1 MKVKTS
7 LHRTAT
13 VLAGALIGLA
23 GLTVAATPASAH
35 ASSVKGDSVCNAATG
50 KRDITWTLTNDWG
63 GDATVSDLALIP
75 GVKAETAE
83 HNELKNG
90 VVIPRRSHHVDGKA
104 VFTQSAEGDIT
115 DASISFTAHWDD
127 EYSDRNNSYKLRF
140 DGPCAPPPPTCVSP
154 DKAKFHHEF
163 GVENGKSTATV
174 TLDEG
179 IKLCEGEPVTLVSYV
194 APRPEFSVPQ
204 FVFDHAS
211 AVITTDKPRADLE
224 VKVPDCNTQV
234 DLFFGSEKDIIAE
247 ITANGPRY
255 GDKKLGSPNGIGSRS
270 VGKPGWFNG
279 GSKACQQPAVATV
292 PQCDGT
298 LTVNLSNNG
307 EISRYPIDF
316 AVKTGDVTKTVT
328 VGAGKA
334 ESITIPAGSGDVTIG
349 AEGLETKT
357 YQWQNP
363 GDCALPT
370 VVVENDC
377 DTVAITVQNPKGV
390 TPVTAKITY
399 GEETK
404 TATVASGASRKTTF
418 TLGKEKHA
426 TVEFPGLDVESIKA
440 TLGKVDCGGEGGGGG
455 LPVTGAAAGSI
466 AGGAA
471 ALLAI
476 GGGLFFLARR
486 RKVTFTA

>member
-1 MKVKTS
+1 MNVKTS

-13 VLAGALIGLA
+13 VLAGALLGLA
-23 GLTVAATPASAH
+23 GLAVTAAPASAH
-35 ASSVKGDSVCNAATG
+35 ASSVKGDSVCNPSTG

-63 GDATVSDLALIP
+63 GDATVGDLALAP
-75 GVKAETAE
+75 GDIAETAD
-83 HNELKNG
+83 HVQLKDG
-90 VVIPRRSHHVDGKA
+90 VVIPRHSYGVDGQVA
-104 VFTQSAEGDIT
+104 FTQNAPGDTT
-115 DASISFTAHWDD
+115 DASISFTARWEDT
-127 EYSDRNNSYKLRF
+127 YTDRNNSARLHF
-140 DGPCAPPPPTCVSP
+140 DEKCTPPAPTCVSA
-154 DKAKFHHEF
+154 DKAAFHHEF

-204 FVFDHAS
+204 FEFDHAS
-211 AVITTDKPRADLE
+211 AVITTDHPRADLE

-247 ITANGPRY
+247 ITADGPRY
-255 GDKKLGSPNGIGSRS
+255 GDKKLGSPTGTGHRS
-270 VGKPGWFNG
+270 VGKPAWFNG
-279 GSKACQQPAVATV
+279 GKQACQQPAVATV

-298 LTVNLSNNG
+298 ITVSLSNNG
-307 EISRYPIDF
+307 VISRYPVDF
-316 AVKTGDVTKTVT
+316 KVQAGNVTKTVT

-334 ESITIPAGSGDVTIG
+334 ENITIPAGAGQVTVSADG
-349 AEGLETKT
+349 FKT
-357 YQWQNP
+357 TTYAWENP

-370 VVVENDC
+370 VVEENDC

-399 GEETK
+399 GDEVK
-404 TATVASGASRKTTF
+404 SVTVASGTSEKTTF
-418 TLGKEKHA
+418 ALGKDKHA
-426 TVEFPGLDVESIKA
+426 TVDFPGLDVESIKA
-440 TLGKVDCGGEGGGGG
+440 TLGKVVCGGEGAGGG
-455 LPVTGAAAGSI
+455 LPVTGAAAGTI

-476 GGGLFFLARR
+476 GGVLFFLARR
-486 RKVTFTA
+486 RRVTFTA

>member
-23 GLTVAATPASAH
+23 GLAVTATPASAH

-63 GDATVSDLALIP
+63 GDATVGDLTLTP
-75 GVKAETAE
+75 GDTAQTAD
-83 HNELKNG
+83 HVELKNG
-90 VVIPRRSHHVDGKA
+90 VVIPRRSHHVDGQ
-104 VFTQSAEGDIT
+104 VTFTQNAAGDTT
-115 DASISFTAHWDD
+115 DASISFTARWNDN
-127 EYSDRNNSYKLRF
+127 YTDRNNSYKLHF
-140 DGPCAPPPPTCVSP
+140 GGPCAPPPPTCVSP
-154 DKAKFHHEF
+154 DKATFHHEF
-163 GVENGKSTATV
+163 GVADGESTATV

-211 AVITTDKPRADLE
+211 AVISTDKSRADLK

-247 ITANGPRY
+247 ITADGPRY
-255 GDKKLGSPNGIGSRS
+255 GDKKLGSPNGPGHRS

-292 PQCDGT
+292 PQCDGS

-316 AVKTGDVTKTVT
+316 VVKAGENTKTVT

-334 ESITIPAGSGDVTIG
+334 ESITIPAGAGEVTVSADG
-349 AEGLETKT
+349 FDTKT
-357 YQWQNP
+357 YKWENP

-377 DTVAITVQNPKGV
+377 DKVAITVQNPKGV
-390 TPVTAKITY
+390 TVVTAKVTY

-404 TATVASGASRKTTF
+404 TVTVASGAAQKTTF
-418 TLGKEKHA
+418 TLGKDKHA
-426 TVEFPGLDVESIKA
+426 TVDFPGLGVDSVKA
-440 TLGKVDCGGEGGGGG
+440 TLGKVECGGEGAGGG
-455 LPVTGAAAGSI
+455 LPVTGAAAGTI

-476 GGGLFFLARR
+476 GGVLFFLARR